1 MDLILLCAQVVLI
14 VLLVVLPLFSAYDK
28 WQVWPARR
36 KLIAVALALG
46 IAVVAFG
53 QYQRIVRLS
62 DGDLRAAVGNVGLFH
77 GAWYARRVSFSLWE
91 YVGSLVAGT
100 MLIAL
105 SFDAGRR
112 KKWSQTWAY
121 AGVFALMI
129 AMTLL
134 LKLRS
139 WSGD

>member
-1 MDLILLCAQVVLI
+1 MDLLLLLAQVVLV

-28 WQVWPARR
+28 WQQWPTRR
-36 KLIAVALALG
+36 KLIALALALG

-53 QYQRIVRLS
+53 QYQRIVHLS
-62 DGDLRAAVGNVGLFH
+62 DGDLRAAVGNVGLFR

-100 MLIAL
+100 MLLAL
-105 SFDAGRR
+105 SFEAAR
-112 KKWSQTWAY
+112 KKQWTATGGY
-121 AGVFALMI
+121 VAVFALMI
-129 AMTLL
+129 AMMLL

-139 WSGD
+139 WSGQ

>member
-1 MDLILLCAQVVLI
+1 MDLLLLFAQVLLI

-28 WQVWPARR
+28 WQQWPTRR
-36 KLIAVALALG
+36 KLIALALAVG

-53 QYQRIVRLS
+53 QYRRIVHLS

-77 GAWYARRVSFSLWE
+77 GAWYARRVSFTLWE
-91 YVGSLVAGT
+91 YVGSILAGT
-100 MLIAL
+100 VLVAL
-105 SFDAGRR
+105 SFDAARR
-112 KKWSQTWAY
+112 SKWSETAGY

-129 AMTLL
+129 ALTLL

-139 WSGD
+139 WSGE